1 MIFYYPRSFT
11 FLSGSPG
18 VAGLAHHRGQIRPV
32 ADEVADI
39 ARRLQRAKH
48 SLQDISEITGL
59 ERGWA
64 GRSPTDSA
72 LIVDHEGGAHGQ
84 VKRTRMNVDESTQI
98 HLKRMW

>member
-1 MIFYYPRSFT
+1 MILGRCYDLT
-11 FLSGSPG
+11 
-18 VAGLAHHRGQIRPV
+18 HRGQIRPV

-64 GRSPTDSA
+64 VSRQEV
-72 LIVDHEGGAHGQ
+72 VDIYISNCLKDLKDGKGQ
-84 VKRTRMNVDESTQI
+84 SF
-98 HLKRMW
+98 